1 VAQPSRRELL
11 RTGGAAALVGLA
23 AVLGRPFPAAAQDE
37 ERKSKRKKRGDGDG
51 AGAEAAPPGTTIS
64 TSRSPAL
71 EVTNTA
77 KEGDGVAIN
86 AIATSRE
93 GTGGLFVAENGGT
106 ALRTKGRIQ
115 FADRSGIASA
125 TGGAEFVIPVP
136 GGLREDA
143 VVLATLQDHQAG
155 VHVESASVLDVDE
168 GLIVVRLN
176 QALSEPGRV
185 GWIVLG

>member
-1 VAQPSRRELL
+1 V
-11 RTGGAAALVGLA
+11 AALVGLA
-23 AVLGRPFPAAAQDE
+23 AVLGRPLPTAAQNE
-37 ERKSKRKKRGDGDG
+37 ERRRRRRERREADGG
-51 AGAEAAPPGTTIS
+51 GGGGGGGEAAPPSTTIS

-77 KEGDGVAIN
+77 KDGDGVAIN
-86 AIATSRE
+86 GVANSKE
-93 GTGGLFVAENGGT
+93 GTAGLFVASNEGT

-136 GGLREDA
+136 GGLHEDA
-143 VVLATLQDHQAG
+143 IVLATLQDHHAG
-155 VHVESASVLDVDE
+155 VHVESASVLDAGE

-176 QALSEPGRV
+176 QALAEPARV